1 MPASNSWDQADMNS
15 GKRCRR
21 KQSLSLEDRLTLEAQ
36 RLRMEARQTS
46 SFQTRV
52 ALLKKAQQMDKA
64 RDISTMLS
72 SSAPS
77 ITKHLLRP

>member
-1 MPASNSWDQADMNS
+1 MSK

-21 KQSLSLEDRLTLEAQ
+21 RQSLSLEDRLTLEAQ
-36 RLRMEARQTS
+36 KLRAEARRTS
-46 SFQTRV
+46 SFQTRI

-72 SSAPS
+72 SPVPA
-77 ITKHLLRP
+77 ITKHF